1 MPDMLPRGAL
11 PRGRPPTRRPV
22 LLATLRRVRTDK
34 VFLVGFMA
42 AGKSTVA
49 RALGARIDWRVEDVD
64 ARIESRERST
74 VADIFATRGETYFR
88 ATERAVLRELLPLRH
103 TVVATGGGTFAD
115 PGNRRIINAD
125 GASVWL
131 DVSFQTVVDRIPPD
145 GRRPLASD
153 RTSMEALYRSRRAA
167 YRHAHLR
174 LDADRAPAGELVE
187 RILEWLGE

>member
-1 MPDMLPRGAL
+1 MRA
-11 PRGRPPTRRPV
+11 
-22 LLATLRRVRTDK
+22 DK

-49 RALGARIDWRVEDVD
+49 RALGSRIDWRVEDVD
-64 ARIESRERST
+64 ARVEARERST
-74 VADIFATRGETYFR
+74 VSDIFATHGETYFR

-115 PGNRRIINAD
+115 PGNRRLINAD

-131 DVSFQTVVDRIPPD
+131 DVSFETVVDRIPPD
-145 GRRPLASD
+145 GRRPLAAD
-153 RTSMEALYRSRRAA
+153 RTTMEGLYRSRRTA

-187 RILEWLGE
+187 RILEWLGD

>member
-1 MPDMLPRGAL
+1 
-11 PRGRPPTRRPV
+11 
-22 LLATLRRVRTDK
+22 
-34 VFLVGFMA
+34 MA

-64 ARIESRERST
+64 SRIEARERRA
-74 VADIFATRGETYFR
+74 VADIFATNGEARFR
-88 ATERAVLRELLPLRH
+88 AVEREVLRELLPMRH

-115 PGNRRIINAD
+115 PVNRQLINAD
-125 GASVWL
+125 GASIWL
-131 DVSFQTVVDRIPPD
+131 DVSFETVVDRIPPD
-145 GRRPLASD
+145 GRRPLAAD
-153 RTSMEALYRSRRAA
+153 RTTMEALYRTRQSA

>member
-1 MPDMLPRGAL
+1 M
-11 PRGRPPTRRPV
+11 
-22 LLATLRRVRTDK
+22 RTDK

-64 ARIESRERST
+64 SRIEARERRA
-74 VADIFATRGETYFR
+74 VADIFATHGEARFR
-88 ATERAVLRELLPLRH
+88 AVEREVLRELLPMRH

-115 PGNRRIINAD
+115 PANRQLINAD
-125 GASVWL
+125 GASIWL
-131 DVSFQTVVDRIPPD
+131 DVSFETVVDRIPPD
-145 GRRPLASD
+145 GRRPLAAD
-153 RTSMEALYRSRRAA
+153 RTTMEALYRTRQSA

-187 RILEWLGE
+187 RVLEWLGE

>member
-1 MPDMLPRGAL
+1 
-11 PRGRPPTRRPV
+11 
-22 LLATLRRVRTDK
+22 
-34 VFLVGFMA
+34 MA

-64 ARIESRERST
+64 SRIEARERRA
-74 VADIFATRGETYFR
+74 VADIFATHGEARFR
-88 ATERAVLRELLPLRH
+88 AVEREVLRELLPMRH

-115 PGNRRIINAD
+115 PANRQFINAD
-125 GASVWL
+125 GASIWL
-131 DVSFQTVVDRIPPD
+131 DVSFETVVDRIPPD
-145 GRRPLASD
+145 GRRPLAAD
-153 RTSMEALYRSRRAA
+153 RTTMEALYRTRQSA

>member
-1 MPDMLPRGAL
+1 
-11 PRGRPPTRRPV
+11 
-22 LLATLRRVRTDK
+22 
-34 VFLVGFMA
+34 MA

-64 ARIESRERST
+64 SRIEAREHRA
-74 VADIFATRGETYFR
+74 VADIFATRGEARFR
-88 ATERAVLRELLPLRH
+88 AIEREVLRDLVPLRH

-115 PGNRRIINAD
+115 PANRRLINAD

-131 DVSFQTVVDRIPPD
+131 DVSFETVVDRIPPD
-145 GRRPLASD
+145 GRRPLAAD
-153 RTSMEALYRSRRAA
+153 RTTMEALYRTRQSA

>member
-1 MPDMLPRGAL
+1 M
-11 PRGRPPTRRPV
+11 
-22 LLATLRRVRTDK
+22 RTDK

-64 ARIESRERST
+64 SRIEAREHRA
-74 VADIFATRGETYFR
+74 VADIFATRGEARFR
-88 ATERAVLRELLPLRH
+88 AIEREVLRDLVPLRH

-115 PGNRRIINAD
+115 PANRRLINAD

-131 DVSFQTVVDRIPPD
+131 DVSFETVVDRIPPD
-145 GRRPLASD
+145 GRRPLAAD
-153 RTSMEALYRSRRAA
+153 RTTMEALYRTRQSA

>member
-1 MPDMLPRGAL
+1 
-11 PRGRPPTRRPV
+11 
-22 LLATLRRVRTDK
+22 
-34 VFLVGFMA
+34 MA

-64 ARIESRERST
+64 SRIEAREHRA
-74 VADIFATRGETYFR
+74 VADIFATRGEARFR
-88 ATERAVLRELLPLRH
+88 AIEREVLRDLLPLRH

-115 PGNRRIINAD
+115 PANRRLINAD

-131 DVSFQTVVDRIPPD
+131 DVSFETVVDRIPPD
-145 GRRPLASD
+145 GRRPLAAD
-153 RTSMEALYRSRRAA
+153 RATMEALYRTRQSA

-174 LDADRAPAGELVE
+174 LDADRAPAGELIE

>member
-1 MPDMLPRGAL
+1 
-11 PRGRPPTRRPV
+11 
-22 LLATLRRVRTDK
+22 
-34 VFLVGFMA
+34 MA

-64 ARIESRERST
+64 SRIEARERRA
-74 VADIFATRGETYFR
+74 VADIFATHGEARFR
-88 ATERAVLRELLPLRH
+88 AVEREVLRELLPMRH

-115 PGNRRIINAD
+115 PANRQLINAD
-125 GASVWL
+125 GASIWL
-131 DVSFQTVVDRIPPD
+131 DVSFETVVDRIPPD
-145 GRRPLASD
+145 GRRPLAAD
-153 RTSMEALYRSRRAA
+153 RTTMEALYRTRQSA

>member
-1 MPDMLPRGAL
+1 
-11 PRGRPPTRRPV
+11 
-22 LLATLRRVRTDK
+22 
-34 VFLVGFMA
+34 MA

-64 ARIESRERST
+64 SRIEAREHRA
-74 VADIFATRGETYFR
+74 VADIFATHGEARFR
-88 ATERAVLRELLPLRH
+88 AVEREVLRALLPMRH

-115 PGNRRIINAD
+115 PANRQLINAD

-131 DVSFQTVVDRIPPD
+131 DVSFETVVDRIPPD
-145 GRRPLASD
+145 GRRPLAAD
-153 RTSMEALYRSRRAA
+153 RTTMEALYRTRRSA

-187 RILEWLGE
+187 RILDWLGE

>member
-1 MPDMLPRGAL
+1 
-11 PRGRPPTRRPV
+11 
-22 LLATLRRVRTDK
+22 
-34 VFLVGFMA
+34 MA

-64 ARIESRERST
+64 SRIEARERRA
-74 VADIFATRGETYFR
+74 VADIFATHGEARFR
-88 ATERAVLRELLPLRH
+88 AVEREVLREMLPMRH

-115 PGNRRIINAD
+115 PANRQLINAD
-125 GASVWL
+125 GASIWL
-131 DVSFQTVVDRIPPD
+131 DVSFETVVDRIPPD
-145 GRRPLASD
+145 GRRPLAAD
-153 RTSMEALYRSRRAA
+153 RATMEALYRTRQSA